1 MIIVPGQAGKDLCDP
16 HLGMTRRDLLRVGG
30 SGLLGLTPRLDA
42 PAASGVGQGRR
53 PGGRRSAAPGWGKAK
68 SIIMVYL
75 QGGPSHLDLWDP
87 KEDVPDNVRSVFKT
101 IATKVPG
108 IEVTEILPKL
118 AQVTDKFTFIR
129 SMSYTPNGLFN
140 HTAAI
145 YQMMTGYT
153 TDKVSPSGQL
163 EPPSPKDF
171 PNFGSQIIRLQSAER
186 ADAAVRDAAPP
197 AAGEQRRGQGGHRR
211 LPGQGVRPVHALPRR
226 RRHGHEQDGQDQGR
240 RPSAPSRG
248 LRPAAPAPG
257 QAPRRARTPA
267 CRRSTRPS
275 PTTTSTSTTTGPSA
289 WSSRAGPATR
299 STSRPRTDKT
309 RDLYGRNTFGQSCL
323 LARRLV
329 EAGTRVVEVIWPK
342 VANSDNHSWDHHS
355 GLTKR
360 MKDQSGPMLDQGLSG
375 LLTDLDQRGMLDDT
389 LVVAVG
395 EFGRSPQKGV
405 STSGN
410 GNSADG
416 RDHWPYCY
424 TAVVAGAGIK
434 RGHVHGKSDKTGSA
448 PLDDPVHPG
457 ELLATIYH
465 AFGIDPAT
473 IVYEPPQP
481 APRAGQGRGRHP
493 AVRLTANRVDD
504 NGAGMAEQPPSRRLS
519 GRLPYRAG

>member
-1 MIIVPGQAGKDLCDP
+1 MLVIPGQAGKDVCDKN
-16 HLGMTRRDLLRVGG
+16 LGVTRRDLLRVGG
-30 SGLLGLTPRLDA
+30 AGMIGLSLGSMFELQA
-42 PAASGVGQGRR
+42 QAKQNNHQG
-53 PGGRRSAAPGWGKAK
+53 GPGWGKAK

-87 KEDVPDNVRSVFKT
+87 KENVPDNVKSAFKPIST
-101 IATKVPG
+101 QVMGAKF
-108 IEVTEILPKL
+108 TENLPKL
-118 AQVTDKFTFIR
+118 AKVNDKLTMIR

-171 PNFGSQIIRLQSAER
+171 PNFGSNIIRMRPTDVPMLPFVMLPRPLQESNVVGKGGTAGFLGKAFDPYTLYPPGDDMDMSKMSKIQVDDLKLRPEVFAER
-186 ADAAVRDAAPP
+186 
-197 AAGEQRRGQGGHRR
+197 
-211 LPGQGVRPVHALPRR
+211 
-226 RRHGHEQDGQDQGR
+226 
-240 RPSAPSRG
+240 
-248 LRPAAPAPG
+248 LR
-257 QAPRRARTPA
+257 RRARLHDVISKGMPEIDKA
-267 CRRSTRPS
+267 VSQYNLNEHFD
-275 PTTTSTSTTTGPSA
+275 
-289 WSSRAGPATR
+289 RALNLIVSGKAR
-299 STSRPRTDKT
+299 KAF
-309 RDLYGRNTFGQSCL
+309 DLKQEPDSVHEMYGRNTFGQSCL

-342 VANSDNHSWDHHS
+342 VANSNNHSWDHHQ

-360 MKDQSGPMLDQGLSG
+360 MKDQSGPMLDGGLSG
-375 LLTDLDQRGMLDDT
+375 LIADLDQRGMLDET

-424 TAVVAGAGIK
+424 TAVVAGAGVK
-434 RGHVHGKSDKTGSA
+434 RGYIHGKSDKTASA
-448 PLDDPVHPG
+448 PLEDPVHPG
-457 ELLATIYH
+457 QLLASIYH
-465 AFGIDPAT
+465 SFGIAPET
-473 IVYEPPQP
+473 IVYNHLNQP
-481 APRAGQGRGRHP
+481 RELVKAE
-493 AVRLTANRVDD
+493 AVSKLFA
-504 NGAGMAEQPPSRRLS
+504 
-519 GRLPYRAG
+519 